1 VFPTTEKARISTIR
15 RRQRMLFRPT
25 CGGMSAC
32 ADAFSPTAD
41 ALISLSDCI
50 DHENLAEAQLFGY
63 LSCGEVM
70 EELQT
75 DAEKDR
81 HAKRRAVSGGCVRL
95 KIMTGATGSDA
106 TPDPC

>member
-1 VFPTTEKARISTIR
+1 
-15 RRQRMLFRPT
+15 
-25 CGGMSAC
+25 MSAC

-41 ALISLSDCI
+41 ALISLSECGN
-50 DHENLAEAQLFGY
+50 HENIAEARFFGF

-81 HAKRRAVSGGCVRL
+81 HAKRRAVSGDAYEAENYER
-95 KIMTGATGSDA
+95 AAAQHSDA
-106 TPDPC
+106 TSDPC